1 MCGKIE
7 PVINFKRSIPW
18 STYFIAH
25 HFIYTYIYIH
35 IYMYKS
41 VQMHAFKC
49 ALFYFFVLLTIL
61 RFYAA
66 SLHIQYHC
74 DSLISIFDLQN
85 CHTNR

>member
-1 MCGKIE
+1 MYIIMCGKIE
-7 PVINFKRSIPW
+7 PVINFNRSIPW

-49 ALFYFFVLLTIL
+49 ALFY
-61 RFYAA
+61 
-66 SLHIQYHC
+66 
-74 DSLISIFDLQN
+74 
-85 CHTNR
+85 